1 MARALR
7 IEYPGAFYHVT
18 CRGNWRGKVFLSNE
32 DRQRFLMILEESLEI
47 YQVILNAYIL
57 MDNHFHLL
65 VQTRRA
71 NLSEFMRRF
80 NVSYTGWFNYR
91 HDRCG
96 HLYQGRYKAFLID
109 ADNYLLEVSRY
120 LHLNTVRSG
129 TLRSLDYQTRWQH
142 VKKYQWSSLAGY
154 ISKNRA
160 IDLIEY
166 DMILEMVG
174 GRRKYQSFISDGLK
188 HDITNPFEKVHNQV
202 ILGDDDFV
210 TRIKSKYAAG
220 SLREQP
226 SYRNLVIELIEPG
239 ILIDCVCE
247 ILGIGM
253 QDLQK
258 RYSNSDA
265 RGILSE
271 LLHRYSGLN
280 QAEIGE
286 LLGGIDY
293 TAVSK
298 LRVRLRWRM
307 LQDKQVRKSY
317 QRAETRL
324 REFSSF
330 EI

>member
-1 MARALR
+1 MARSLR

-18 CRGNWRGKVFLSNE
+18 CRGNGREKVFLNNE
-32 DRQRFLMILEESLEI
+32 DRHKFLMILEESLGI

-65 VQTRRA
+65 VQTKRA

-91 HDRCG
+91 RDRCG

-120 LHLNTVRSG
+120 LHLNSVRAG
-129 TLRSLDYQTRWQH
+129 ALHSLDYQTRWQY
-142 VKKYQWSSLAGY
+142 VKKYQWSSLSGY
-154 ISKNRA
+154 ISRKWV
-160 IDLIEY
+160 IDFVEY
-166 DMILEMVG
+166 SMILEMVG
-174 GRRKYQSFISDGLK
+174 GRRRYQSFISDGLK
-188 HDITNPFEKVHNQV
+188 HDINNPFEKVQNQV
-202 ILGDDDFV
+202 ILGADDFV
-210 TRIKSKYAAG
+210 AKVKSKYATG

-226 SYRNLVIELIEPG
+226 SYRNLMIELIDPG
-239 ILIDCVCE
+239 VVINCVSK
-247 ILGIGM
+247 ILGVEIE
-253 QDLQK
+253 DLQK
-258 RYSNSDA
+258 RYFNSDT
-265 RGILSE
+265 RGIVSD
-271 LLHRYSGLN
+271 LLHKYSDLN
-280 QAEIGE
+280 QVEIGK

-298 LRVRLRWRM
+298 LRVRLRQRM
-307 LQDKQVRKSY
+307 LRDKRVRASY

-324 REFSSF
+324 RELSSF